1 ATDDAAITAVELI
14 PHITANDKP
23 YDGGTSATLS
33 AQWVTGMVNN
43 ETDVTLIVGDKSFN
57 NANIGTRTVTASSL
71 TLGGAKAG
79 NYVLAVSATATDDAA
94 IMALPITITANPQSK
109 YCGQNDPE
117 FTYEISS
124 GTLVLGDVFTGS
136 LSREFGESA
145 GPSYPILQGSLTLG
159 NNYDIT
165 YIGDNLSVLGVLLDA
180 SGSSFTVQTGGTTA
194 TLKAFVTAS
203 PNGNSANNVNVSFKV
218 FDGINQTVASGSAIS
233 GVNGVN
239 GEASLDINIS
249 SLPIG
254 LYRVE
259 AVAGLACSSSTGYM
273 TIYDPN
279 GSFITGG
286 GWITSPAGAY
296 VADQSLT
303 GKANFGFVSK
313 YKKGSNLVEGN
324 TEFQFNAGNFNFKSN
339 SLDTGTLVISG
350 AKATYRGVGTVN
362 GSGNYGFMVSAI
374 DGQITGGGG
383 IDKFR
388 IKIWNIATG
397 NTVVYDNQIGSAD
410 NVDAI
415 TALGGGSIVIH
426 EVKKKTTKVST
437 LAEKTVEPILFNIKA
452 YPNPSNQYF
461 TLELEG
467 ASNEKVEVVVYD
479 VLGRLVKHIEK
490 NDAEPISFGEDFPNG
505 VYIAITSQGVNRKTQ
520 RLIKQ

>member
-1 ATDDAAITAVELI
+1 M
-14 PHITANDKP
+14 
-23 YDGGTSATLS
+23 GGS
-33 AQWVTGMVNN
+33 
-43 ETDVTLIVGDKSFN
+43 
-57 NANIGTRTVTASSL
+57 
-71 TLGGAKAG
+71 
-79 NYVLAVSATATDDAA
+79 
-94 IMALPITITANPQSK
+94 
-109 YCGQNDPE
+109 
-117 FTYEISS
+117 
-124 GTLVLGDVFTGS
+124 
-136 LSREFGESA
+136 
-145 GPSYPILQGSLTLG
+145 
-159 NNYDIT
+159 
-165 YIGDNLSVLGVLLDA
+165 
-180 SGSSFTVQTGGTTA
+180 TTK
-194 TLKAFVTAS
+194 LKAFVTAS

-490 NDAEPISFGEDFPNG
+490 NDAQPISFGEDFPNG

>member
-1 ATDDAAITAVELI
+1 MSRAA
-14 PHITANDKP
+14 
-23 YDGGTSATLS
+23 
-33 AQWVTGMVNN
+33 
-43 ETDVTLIVGDKSFN
+43 
-57 NANIGTRTVTASSL
+57 
-71 TLGGAKAG
+71 
-79 NYVLAVSATATDDAA
+79 
-94 IMALPITITANPQSK
+94 
-109 YCGQNDPE
+109 
-117 FTYEISS
+117 
-124 GTLVLGDVFTGS
+124 
-136 LSREFGESA
+136 GESA
-145 GPSYPILQGSLTLG
+145 GSSYPILQGSLTLG
-159 NNYDIT
+159 DNYDIT
-165 YIGDNLSVLGVLLDA
+165 YVGADLSIIGVSLDA
-180 SGSSFTVQTGGTTA
+180 SGSSFTVQLGGTTT

-203 PNGNSANNVNVSFKV
+203 PAGNLANNVNVSFKV

-239 GEASLDINIS
+239 GEASLNINLS

-259 AVAGLACSSSTGYM
+259 AVAGLDCSSSIGYM

-313 YKKGSNLVEGN
+313 YKKGSNQVDGN

-339 SLDTGTLVISG
+339 FLESGTLVISG
-350 AKATYRGVGTVN
+350 AKATYRGIGTVN

-383 IDKFR
+383 VDKFR
-388 IKIWNIATG
+388 IKIWNIDSG
-397 NTVVYDNQIGSAD
+397 NTVVYDNQIGFAD
-410 NVDAI
+410 NVDAT

-426 EVKKKTTKVST
+426 EVKKKTTTKVSS
-437 LAEKTVEPILFNIKA
+437 LAEKTAEPILFNIKA

-467 ASNEKVEVVVYD
+467 ASDEKVEVVVFD
-479 VLGRLVKHIEK
+479 VSGRLVKQIEK
-490 NDAEPISFGEDFPNG
+490 TDAQPILFGEDLPSG
-505 VYIAITSQGVNRKTQ
+505 VYIAITSQGANRKTH